1 MGLAKRLRKKYSRPL
16 KIWDKEK
23 IAIDKDLMKRYGL
36 KNKKEIW
43 RAESLLRKIRE
54 RAREL
59 IALRATGK
67 GEEETK
73 KFIQKLNRQGILNKE
88 NAEIDDIL
96 ELSIEDIL
104 KRRITSI
111 IFYNLNKAKSIK
123 EARQLVV
130 HNHVY
135 IGERI
140 INSPSYLVPKEEEK
154 MINIDKPT
162 TIKNG
167 EQSA

>member
-1 MGLAKRLRKKYSRPL
+1 
-16 KIWDKEK
+16 
-23 IAIDKDLMKRYGL
+23 
-36 KNKKEIW
+36 
-43 RAESLLRKIRE
+43 
-54 RAREL
+54 
-59 IALRATGK
+59 
-67 GEEETK
+67 
-73 KFIQKLNRQGILNKE
+73 
-88 NAEIDDIL
+88 
-96 ELSIEDIL
+96 IEDIL

-140 INSPSYLVPKEEEK
+140 INSPSYLVLKEEEK
-154 MINIDKPT
+154 MINIDKPI